1 MLEAARRVSKLSRFP
16 MHADPPRALRLGVI
30 GVGDRGRAYA
40 RALAEGGVPG
50 AELAAAADIA
60 PEALAV
66 FPAARHFTD
75 EVSLFAAGL
84 LDAVVIATPP
94 AVHGVHTRLAL
105 AAGLHVLTEKPLA
118 SRIADCKRLRPEIEQ
133 AARRGRVVSTAFP
146 LRADARYRELA
157 RLLERR
163 EIGRLQRVH
172 WTVTDCFRT
181 DAYYRASAWRS
192 TREGEGG
199 GVLLNQALHQLDLWQ
214 LLFGMPRRVQGFCAF
229 GRFHAIEVED
239 QVTAYLEHA
248 DGMTGVFVAG
258 TGEPLGTNRLEI
270 HGAHG
275 RILLEGGD
283 LVVER
288 TAHSVSDVAARARI
302 PAPAE
307 VERRTLTVGGLS
319 PAGMLQNFVAAIR
332 GGAPLVSPAS
342 EGTRAIELAH
352 AISASSEERR
362 PVEPTLESVTQASI
376 QAMS

>member
-1 MLEAARRVSKLSRFP
+1 
-16 MHADPPRALRLGVI
+16 MHAERSKTLRLGVV

-40 RALAEGGVPG
+40 RALADGNVPR
-50 AELAAAADIA
+50 AALAAVTDIA
-60 PEALAV
+60 PEALAA
-66 FPAARHFTD
+66 FPSVPHFSD
-75 EVSLFAAGL
+75 ETALLAAGL

-94 AVHGVHTRLAL
+94 AVHAAHTRHAL

-118 SRIADCKRLRPEIEQ
+118 SRPADCKRLRAEIEH
-133 AARRGRVVSTAFP
+133 AGRHGRVVSTAFP
-146 LRADARYRELA
+146 LRADVRYEELA

-163 EIGRLQRVH
+163 EIGRLQRVL

-181 DAYYRASAWRS
+181 DAYYRASTWRA

-239 QVTAYLEHA
+239 QVTAYFEHP
-248 DGMTGVFVAG
+248 DGMTGVFVAS

-270 HGAHG
+270 HGSRG
-275 RILLEGGD
+275 RIALEGRE

-288 TAHSVSDVAARARI
+288 TGHTVTDSDVRARI
-302 PAPAE
+302 KAPQD
-307 VERRTLTVGGLS
+307 VERRTLTVGGMS
-319 PAGMLQNFVAAIR
+319 PAGMLQNFVAAILE
-332 GGAPLVSPAS
+332 GAPLLSPATD
-342 EGTRAIELAH
+342 GTRAIELAH
-352 AISASSEERR
+352 AIFASSADRV
-362 PVEPTLESVTQASI
+362 PVELPIEPVVQASV